1 MTNKL
6 QDLIAQRAA
15 LDAQIATE
23 KTAQLAVA
31 ADAAAQAFADA
42 GVSLDEGAA
51 ILLSRHNASK
61 HRRKSAAKAPP
72 KYRHTATGATW
83 SGKGRKPHWFNAPES
98 AGAVEH
104 LG

>member
-61 HRRKSAAKAPP
+61 HRRKSAAKGCKRLSIGSICAAC
-72 KYRHTATGATW
+72 KQAREQRRA
-83 SGKGRKPHWFNAPES
+83 GKGA
-98 AGAVEH
+98 A
-104 LG
+104 

>member
-61 HRRKSAAKAPP
+61 HRQ
-72 KYRHTATGATW
+72 GATEVPAHRH
-83 SGKGRKPHWFNAPES
+83 GCHLVGQGPQTPLVQRAGIGRR
-98 AGAVEH
+98 G
-104 LG
+104 